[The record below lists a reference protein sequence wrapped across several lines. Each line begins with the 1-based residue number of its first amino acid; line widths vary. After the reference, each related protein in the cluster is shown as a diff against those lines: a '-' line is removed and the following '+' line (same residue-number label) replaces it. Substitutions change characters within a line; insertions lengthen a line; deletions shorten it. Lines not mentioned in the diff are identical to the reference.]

1 MTLESR
7 SYLVTGVAGFIA
19 SAVATLLLQKGAH
32 VTGID
37 NLCATYDI
45 RLKLLRLEGLFKY
58 PNFVF
63 RSLDVEDY
71 DSLREVAS
79 PSHSPHSRYDGIFH
93 LAARA
98 GVRTSTLNPWVYVRT
113 NIIGTLNMLELA
125 RATGTTHIVVA
136 SSSSV
141 YGSAEHGASSE
152 SLPADQPLSPY
163 AATKKG
169 AEAICHSYH
178 HLFGL
183 NISLL
188 RYFTVYGPFGRPD
201 MALFRFVHWI
211 SNDQPVIIYGDGE
224 QERDFTYVGDIARG
238 TLAAVELP
246 GFHII
251 NLGSDRPIKVLDAV
265 HTIEKSL
272 GKSSRL
278 DFRPPHGADVA
289 RTWAEIRTARDLLN
303 WQPEMPFDSGIAHL
317 THWYGQHRSM
327 LAGIEFSS
335 E

>member
-1 MTLESR
+1 MTPSSSESA

-19 SAVATLLLQKGAH
+19 SAVATLLLEKGAH
-32 VTGID
+32 VTGVD
-37 NLCATYDI
+37 NLCATYDV
-45 RLKLLRLEGLFKY
+45 RLKLLRLERLLAR

-63 RSLDVEDY
+63 RCLDVEDY
-71 DSLREVAS
+71 DALRQVAS
-79 PSHSPHSRYDGIFH
+79 PYDGIFH

-113 NIIGTLNMLELA
+113 NIIGTLNVLELA
-125 RATGTTHIVVA
+125 RLTGTRNIVVA

-141 YGSAEHGASSE
+141 YGNAANAASSE
-152 SLPADQPLSPY
+152 SQLSDQPLSPY

-211 SNDQPVIIYGDGE
+211 SNDQPVVIYGDG
-224 QERDFTYVGDIARG
+224 QQQRDFTYIADIARG
-238 TLAAVELP
+238 TVAAIELP
-246 GFHII
+246 GFQII

-265 HTIEKSL
+265 HTIETSL
-272 GKSSRL
+272 GKSGRL
-278 DFRPPHGADVA
+278 DFRPAHGADVA
-289 RTWAEIRTARDLLN
+289 RTCAEIRTARKLLS
-303 WQPEMPFDSGIAHL
+303 WQPEMPFASGI
-317 THWYGQHRSM
+317 
-327 LAGIEFSS
+327 E
-335 E
+335 

>member
-1 MTLESR
+1 MTRSSSELK

-19 SAVATLLLQKGAH
+19 SSVATLLLEKGAR
-32 VTGID
+32 VTGVD
-37 NLCATYDI
+37 NLCATYDV
-45 RLKLLRLEGLFKY
+45 RLKLLRLESLLKH

-63 RSLDVEDY
+63 RCLDVDDY
-71 DSLREVAS
+71 EALRPVAKK
-79 PSHSPHSRYDGIFH
+79 YDGIFH

-98 GVRTSTLNPWVYVRT
+98 GVRTSTVDPWVYIRT
-113 NIIGTLNMLELA
+113 NIIGTLNLLELA
-125 RATGTTHIVVA
+125 RTTGTPNLAVA

-141 YGSAEHGASSE
+141 YGNGGNGASSE
-152 SLPADQPLSPY
+152 SQPADRPLSPY

-211 SNDQPVIIYGDGE
+211 SNDQPVIIYGDGQ
-224 QERDFTYVGDIARG
+224 QERDFTYIADIARG
-238 TLAAVELP
+238 TIAAVELP
-246 GFHII
+246 GFNVI

-265 HTIEKSL
+265 HTIESAL
-272 GKSSRL
+272 GKSGRL
-278 DFRPPHGADVA
+278 DFRPAHGADVA
-289 RTWAEIRTARDLLN
+289 RTWAEIRTARELLR
-303 WQPEMPFDSGIAHL
+303 WQPEMPFASGIGQL
-317 THWYGQHRSM
+317 TAWYTQNRAVLSG
-327 LAGIEFSS
+327 LEFSA